1 MLRLSAY
8 LPFVAAMALVVVASN
23 VLVQF
28 PVNGEIGGLALADI
42 LTWGAFTYPFAFLV
56 TDLANRRYG
65 PAAARQIVFVGFMLA
80 VVCSIVVPPLL
91 FKYGFIEF
99 ETAADRLVRIAV
111 ASGAAFLTAQL
122 LDVTVF
128 NWLRRR
134 SWWRAPVFGSLAGSV
149 LDTAIFFSDR
159 LFGRLRL
166 RRPERRLRPGN
177 RTAAGLPAGRDGTL
191 DVLGGGRSDGE
202 AADRGLRADPLPADR
217 REMGAAGTGLSH
229 SGQGLF
235 CLIQAKRGKCAA
247 AIFPELRIDL
257 ARSAAWP
264 ERAAVQSGNLFTSIA
279 PRLRP

>member
-1 MLRLSAY
+1 MLRLSSY

-65 PAAARQIVFVGFMLA
+65 PTAARQIVFVGFMLA
-80 VVCSIVVPPLL
+80 VICSIVMPPLL

-128 NWLRRR
+128 NWLRQALLVARAGVRLARR
-134 SWWRAPVFGSLAGSV
+134 IGVRHGDLLQHRFLRG
-149 LDTAIFFSDR
+149 
-159 LFGRLRL
+159 LRL
-166 RRPERRLRPGN
+166 RRAQRRIRAGERP
-177 RTAAGLPAGRDGTL
+177 AAGLPVGRDGAL
-191 DVLGGGRSDGE
+191 DVLGGGRPAVKLIIAVFALIPYRLI
-202 AADRGLRADPLPADR
+202 AAKWAQPVVA
-217 REMGAAGTGLSH
+217 
-229 SGQGLF
+229 
-235 CLIQAKRGKCAA
+235 
-247 AIFPELRIDL
+247 
-257 ARSAAWP
+257 
-264 ERAAVQSGNLFTSIA
+264 
-279 PRLRP
+279 